1 VSRARD
7 LANLGDGITA
17 SDIPNLAGDKITSG
31 TLGNTVQDNITRL
44 GTVTTGT
51 MNNTIG
57 SNATFPAG
65 NILQVVDAEVA
76 DVSTLATGMH
86 DIISKTF
93 TTKKANSKF
102 ILFGHTGG
110 GFSGTGS
117 CNFIMFF
124 KRTVGGSNTDIGYF
138 TTSNREGG
146 VSAGQVSSAKGSEE
160 PTTIAGM
167 YLDDP
172 SLAKDTSVQYH
183 LRISVR
189 DGTLTKHRVGS
200 SSDSIWAHR
209 FHSRIFIWELAV

>member
-1 VSRARD
+1 M
-7 LANLGDGITA
+7 ANLGTQAGSGFDA
-17 SDIPNLAGDKITSG
+17 SDLTTG

-51 MNNTIG
+51 INNTIG
-57 SNATFPAG
+57 SSAVLPAG
-65 NILQVVDAEVA
+65 NILQVVEAHIA
-76 DVSTLATGMH
+76 DVATLATGMH
-86 DIISKTF
+86 DIVSKTF

-110 GFSGTGS
+110 GYSGTGT
-117 CNFIMFF
+117 CNFLMFF
-124 KRTVGGSNTDIGYF
+124 KRTAGGSDTNIGYF
-138 TTSNREGG
+138 SDSNREGG
-146 VSAGQVSSAKGSEE
+146 VSAGQVGSTKGVEE
-160 PTTIAGM
+160 PTCIAGM

-172 SLAKDTSVQYH
+172 SLAKDTSLQYH